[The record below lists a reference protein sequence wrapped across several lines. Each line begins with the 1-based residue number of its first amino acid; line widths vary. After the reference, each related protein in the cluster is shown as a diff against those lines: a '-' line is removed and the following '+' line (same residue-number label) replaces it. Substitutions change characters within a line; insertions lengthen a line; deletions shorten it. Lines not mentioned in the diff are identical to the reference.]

1 MGLVALLNDLH
12 KGRDSGKAWGVV
24 IDLSA
29 VLMVLVSLSG
39 LILVFYLQKRLFSGL
54 VTLGAGAAVCCL
66 AYLVWVP

>member
-12 KGRDSGKAWGVV
+12 KGRDSGTAWGVI

-39 LILVFYLQKRLFSGL
+39 LVLVFYLQKRLFSGL
-54 VTLGAGAAVCCL
+54 VTLGVGAGVCYL
-66 AYLVWVP
+66 AYLIWVP